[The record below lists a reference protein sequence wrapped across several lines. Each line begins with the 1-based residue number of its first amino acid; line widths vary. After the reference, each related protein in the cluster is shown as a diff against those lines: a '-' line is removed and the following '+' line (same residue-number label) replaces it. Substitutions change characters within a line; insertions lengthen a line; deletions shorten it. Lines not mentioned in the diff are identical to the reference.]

1 MSESNRLGI
10 SYFFDKS
17 KIIKEGKDQL
27 FRTSENK
34 VDAKHYINIQ
44 LNKIKLLS
52 YFLKTI
58 QKTD

>member
-44 LNKIKLLS
+44 LNKLKLLS